1 MEQDTSPQHGPD
13 ETGDR
18 FDFTPV
24 PLQRSRYDGWTP
36 LVQKR
41 FIHALSVMGS
51 VGAACRAVGR
61 GRVSAYRLREREGAE
76 SFADAWDAALE
87 AGQDRQYN
95 YLLDRA
101 VNGVTTV
108 RVPATRTWSPAARSW
123 CARAAGLRS
132 CPTTSTRSRSRT
144 TT

>member
-1 MEQDTSPQHGPD
+1 
-13 ETGDR
+13 
-18 FDFTPV
+18 
-24 PLQRSRYDGWTP
+24 LQRSRYDGWTP
-36 LVQKR
+36 RVQKR

-108 RVPATRTWSPAARSW
+108 RVLRGGSVSVEGGPDMALLRGALAR
-123 CARAAGLRS
+123 
-132 CPTTSTRSRSRT
+132 
-144 TT
+144 

>member
-1 MEQDTSPQHGPD
+1 MEQEIAQPDEPD
-13 ETGDR
+13 ETGAR

-24 PLQRSRYDGWTP
+24 PLQRRRHDGWSP
-36 LVQKR
+36 PVQKR

-51 VGAACRAVGR
+51 VGAACRAVGK

-76 SFADAWDAALE
+76 SFAAAWDAALE
-87 AGQDRQYN
+87 AGQNRQYN

-108 RVPATRTWSPAARSW
+108 RVLRGGSVSVEGGPDMALLRGALAR
-123 CARAAGLRS
+123 
-132 CPTTSTRSRSRT
+132 
-144 TT
+144 

>member
-1 MEQDTSPQHGPD
+1 
-13 ETGDR
+13 
-18 FDFTPV
+18 
-24 PLQRSRYDGWTP
+24 
-36 LVQKR
+36 
-41 FIHALSVMGS
+41 MGS

-108 RVPATRTWSPAARSW
+108 RVLRGGSVSVEGGPDMALLRGALAR
-123 CARAAGLRS
+123 
-132 CPTTSTRSRSRT
+132 
-144 TT
+144 

>member
-1 MEQDTSPQHGPD
+1 MTQDTSPHEGPEPTD
-13 ETGDR
+13 AG

-24 PLQRSRYDGWTP
+24 PLQRRRYDGWSP

-76 SFADAWDAALE
+76 SFADAWDAAI
-87 AGQDRQYN
+87 AHGQERQYS

-108 RVPATRTWSPAARSW
+108 RVMRGGSVSVEGGPDMALLRGALAR
-123 CARAAGLRS
+123 
-132 CPTTSTRSRSRT
+132 
-144 TT
+144 